1 MASSFST
8 ATLGSLGIILSEW
21 RPGILVPQFF
31 LIAGY
36 RRVPQ
41 VGSNALVSAATG
53 ALIRG
58 GDPGLAAVA
67 GTPMCEQQ
75 IG

>member
-1 MASSFST
+1 MASSLST
-8 ATLGSLGIILSEW
+8 ATLGNLSIILSGP
-21 RPGILVPQFF
+21 RAQYSGCPLF

-36 RRVPQ
+36 RRVSR
-41 VGSNALVSAATG
+41 VGSNALISAATG

-58 GDPGLAAVA
+58 DDPGLAAVA
-67 GTPMCEQQ
+67 GTSMYEQQ

>member
-1 MASSFST
+1 MASSLST
-8 ATLGSLGIILSEW
+8 ATLDSLSMILSE
-21 RPGILVPQFF
+21 PKAQYSGSPFF

>member
-1 MASSFST
+1 M
-8 ATLGSLGIILSEW
+8 ILNEP
-21 RPGILVPQFF
+21 RPSIPVPHYF
-31 LIAGY
+31 LIAGHHH
-36 RRVPQ
+36 VPR
-41 VGSNALVSAATG
+41 VGSKALISAATA

-67 GTPMCEQQ
+67 GTPMYEQQ

>member
-1 MASSFST
+1 V
-8 ATLGSLGIILSEW
+8 
-21 RPGILVPQFF
+21 PGIPVPHFL

-36 RRVPQ
+36 RRAPR
-41 VGSNALVSAATG
+41 VGSNALGWAAIG

-58 GDPGLAAVA
+58 GYLSLAAVA
-67 GTPMCEQQ
+67 GTSMYEQQ

>member
-1 MASSFST
+1 MASSLST
-8 ATLGSLGIILSEW
+8 ATLGSLSII
-21 RPGILVPQFF
+21 RRGPQAQHSGSPFF

-36 RRVPQ
+36 RHVPR
-41 VGSNALVSAATG
+41 VGSDALVSAAIG

-58 GDPGLAAVA
+58 GYPGLAAVA
-67 GTPMCEQQ
+67 GTSMYEQQ

>member
-1 MASSFST
+1 
-8 ATLGSLGIILSEW
+8 LGSLSKILSER
-21 RPGILVPQFF
+21 RPSILVPHFF

-67 GTPMCEQQ
+67 GTSMYEQQ